1 MPYPSIDL
9 LTAAVSELTGR
20 HPLTII
26 TVPAI
31 LRAAREAHV
40 APTVLQPFGSAQERV
55 VLEAFKI
62 NNTKKPYIAVWGY
75 PPQLVNHD
83 YAGSTLQRLRT
94 QDILGR
100 SILHDD
106 FDPKTR
112 RRKRFGLRADAGRT
126 LAASQPR
133 VSKAAIA
140 SWLGRRQQV
149 QDLRELMS
157 WFDETYPLGRTDL
170 HMFYTDDIPDRFAGI
185 THLFDEQP
193 VDDGVIA
200 ALLDVTVAAPMG
212 PVWAPAGSVESK
224 QPEDEGMSWTREIC
238 QFTLGD
244 ADPRAISDRVLA
256 DLHARHIILPDER
269 QLVRRCV
276 TALLVGHVILQGPP
290 GTGKTTLAR
299 ALAHGF
305 GCHLIES
312 TATSDWSPY
321 HVVGGLRPSITGGL
335 TPAYGSVTEAARRCA
350 EIVRAAANA
359 AENQPDAPTL
369 SFEQAEAPVNIH
381 AAGNGYQ
388 AAWLLIDEF
397 NRADIDKAIGSLYT
411 LLSSCDPEHLATT
424 PIDLWFETRED
435 NRRLWVPARFR
446 IIGAMND
453 LDTSFV
459 SRISQGLTRRFQF
472 VTVGVSTARATEGTP
487 VTLEVATAFAGAYA
501 WLDRTYGGILA
512 VRPMEE
518 SRSALAS
525 QIEAIQAVMDGLRA
539 PSGNIVG
546 WPVGTAQVVDVLRT
560 LLLWTSADPDS
571 NAAEVLD
578 FAVADRLVPQMSGID
593 DTQYESFIAL
603 FNRLGLT
610 GASGALEHILD
621 PHTLR

>member
-31 LRAAREAHV
+31 IRAARETQV
-40 APTVLQPFGSAQERV
+40 PPTAPQPFGSAQERE
-55 VLEAFKI
+55 VLDAFKI
-62 NNTKKPYIAVWGY
+62 NDTKKPYIAVWGD

-106 FDPKTR
+106 FDPKTK
-112 RRKRFGLRADAGRT
+112 RRKQFGLKMDAGRS
-126 LAASQPR
+126 LAASQPG

-140 SWLGRRQQV
+140 AWLGRRQQV
-149 QDLRELMS
+149 QDLRDLMS
-157 WFDETYPLGRTDL
+157 WFDENYPLTGTDL
-170 HMFYTDDIPDRFAGI
+170 HMFYTDDIPARFAAV
-185 THLFDEQP
+185 THPLDEQP
-193 VDDGVIA
+193 ADDGVIA
-200 ALLDVTVAAPMG
+200 ALFGVTVAEPTRA
-212 PVWAPAGSVESK
+212 ARTSAGAVESE
-224 QPEDEGMSWTREIC
+224 QPEDEGLSWTREIC

-244 ADPRAISDRVLA
+244 ANSRAITDRVLA
-256 DLHARHIILPDER
+256 DLHVQHIILPDEAR
-269 QLVRRCV
+269 LVRRCV

-299 ALAHGF
+299 ALARGF

-335 TPAYGSVTEAARRCA
+335 APAYGSVTEAARTCA
-350 EIVRAAANA
+350 EIVRAAVNA
-359 AENQPDAPTL
+359 AESQRAPTL
-369 SFEQAEAPVNIH
+369 PFEQAEASGNVS
-381 AAGNGYQ
+381 AAVKNRHQ

-411 LLSSCDPEHLATT
+411 LLSSCDPEHLAST
-424 PIDLWFETRED
+424 PVDLWFETRED

-459 SRISQGLTRRFQF
+459 SRMSQGLTRRFQF
-472 VTVGVSTARATEGTP
+472 MTVGVSTARATEGTP
-487 VTLEVATAFAGAYA
+487 VTPEVAAAFAGAHA
-501 WLDRTYGGILA
+501 WLDRTYGGVLA
-512 VRPMEE
+512 VRPVEE

-525 QIEAIQAVMDGLRA
+525 QIEAVQAVMDGLRA
-539 PSGNIVG
+539 PSGNIAG
-546 WPVGTAQVVDVLRT
+546 WPIGTAQIVDVLRT
-560 LLLWTSADPDS
+560 LVLWTSADPDS
-571 NAAEVLD
+571 DATEVLD
-578 FAVADRLVPQMSGID
+578 FAVADKLVPQMSGID
-593 DTQYESFIAL
+593 DAQYESFMEL
-603 FNRLGLT
+603 FNGLSLT